1 MDAVMTGLSRAFLR
15 TFFLGLALWATIPGA
30 RAVLP
35 DPVAFGVAM
44 EVGDMDKARQWL
56 DEGLPPNFLAD
67 RIGSGLMIAAWEGN
81 IPLMELFV
89 QRGANINFVNRNGE
103 QALQLAAWKGQTEAV
118 KWLLARGAAINRKG
132 KEWSAL
138 HYAVFAGH
146 EDLAKMLLG
155 QGANVNAQAPN
166 GSTVLMMAAREGH
179 EKLAQT
185 LIEAGADTGIRNE
198 NGESALTWAMRHN
211 NLKIAKMVASPEAFA
226 LAVKA
231 PPQSFGVA
239 IRSVP
244 PPNRISEILRQIN
257 RAEATGQPTTELR
270 QALFDAVAEFKREAS
285 PTTRTTMPRPN
296 VIYPK
301 MPKQPQALVI
311 TADRQG
317 GGGERAEMVYGGNKA
332 ATGAGAGANSK
343 DPAELLRQLK
353 AAEAAGQPTT
363 ALRRAF
369 FEAVQHYRGAE

>member
-56 DEGLPPNFLAD
+56 DEGLSPNFLAD
-67 RIGSGLMIAAWEGN
+67 RIGTGLMIAAWEGN

-118 KWLLARGAAINRKG
+118 KWLLARGATINRKG

-146 EDLAKMLLG
+146 EDLTRLLLN

-166 GSTVLMMAAREGH
+166 GSSVLMMAAREGH

-185 LIEAGADTGIRNE
+185 LIEAGADTSIRNE
-198 NGESALTWAMRHN
+198 NGESALIWAMRHN

-244 PPNRISEILRQIN
+244 PPNRISEILRQIS
-257 RAEATGQPTTELR
+257 RAEATGQPTAELR
-270 QALFDAVAEFKREAS
+270 QALYDAVAEFKREAS
-285 PTTRTTMPRPN
+285 PTARTTMPRPN
-296 VIYPK
+296 VVYPR

-317 GGGERAEMVYGGNKA
+317 GGGERAEMVY
-332 ATGAGAGANSK
+332 AGTRAGQPSNSNSSK

-353 AAEAAGQPTT
+353 AAEAAGKPTT
-363 ALRRAF
+363 ELRRAF
-369 FEAVQHYRGAE
+369 FEAVQRYRGAD

>member
-15 TFFLGLALWATIPGA
+15 TFFLGLALWTTIPGA

-67 RIGSGLMIAAWEGN
+67 RIGTGLMIAAWEGN

-118 KWLLARGAAINRKG
+118 KWLLTRGAAINRKG

-179 EKLAQT
+179 EKLAQS
-185 LIEAGADTGIRNE
+185 LIEAGADTSIRNE

-244 PPNRISEILRQIN
+244 PPNRISEILRQIS
-257 RAEATGQPTTELR
+257 RAEATGQPTAELR
-270 QALFDAVAEFKREAS
+270 QALYEAVAEFKREAS
-285 PTTRTTMPRPN
+285 PTARTTMPRPN
-296 VIYPK
+296 VVYPR

-317 GGGERAEMVYGGNKA
+317 GGGERAEMVY
-332 ATGAGAGANSK
+332 AGTRAGQPSNSNSSK

-353 AAEAAGQPTT
+353 AAEAAGKPTT
-363 ALRRAF
+363 ELRRAF
-369 FEAVQHYRGAE
+369 FEAVQRYRGAD